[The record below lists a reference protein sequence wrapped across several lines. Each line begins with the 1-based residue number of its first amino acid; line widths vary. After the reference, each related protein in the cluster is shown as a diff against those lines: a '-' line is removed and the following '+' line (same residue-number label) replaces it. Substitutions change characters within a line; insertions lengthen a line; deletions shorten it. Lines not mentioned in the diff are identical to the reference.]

1 VPSEPT
7 NGSHIRRALD
17 VWCLI
22 LVSVSIGLGLTSV
35 AVRSVPIG
43 AAGGSIVTTS
53 ASRQSE
59 PIITKLM
66 VIMEENHSLRQA
78 FPSRM
83 PYLWSIARRY
93 GRATSWSDIGH
104 PSLPNYLAI
113 FGGSAFNQPQDCL
126 PAAGC
131 TYGGSSVFGQAL
143 INGASARAYQE
154 SMPKRCD
161 LSDSGTYDVNHNPWA
176 YFRNESLMCRVN
188 DVNSGTVRAGTLL
201 TDIRSGSLPT
211 VGEISPNLNHDGHDG
226 TLAQADA
233 WLHVWL
239 PVLASG
245 RDWSNGRLAI
255 IVVFDEGETAEQVP
269 FVILAPGMTHKVL
282 RQPLD
287 HFALTRLI
295 DEVAGVSFLR
305 QAASA
310 PDLLRELG
318 LRVNS

>member
-1 VPSEPT
+1 M
-7 NGSHIRRALD
+7 
-17 VWCLI
+17 
-22 LVSVSIGLGLTSV
+22 LTSV
-35 AVRSVPIG
+35 AVGSVPIG
-43 AAGGSIVTTS
+43 AASRSIVTTS

-59 PIITKLM
+59 PIITKIV
-66 VIMEENHSLRQA
+66 VIMEENRSIGQV
-78 FPSRM
+78 FPSHM

-113 FGGSAFNQPQDCL
+113 FGGSAFNEPQDCL

-131 TYGGSSVFGQAL
+131 IYGGSSVFGQAVV
-143 INGASARAYQE
+143 NGASARAYQE
-154 SMPKRCD
+154 SMPKPCD

-176 YFRNESLMCRVN
+176 YFRDESLLCRVD
-188 DVNSGTVRAGTLL
+188 DVTAGTVGAGTLL

-233 WLHVWL
+233 WLQAWI
-239 PVLASG
+239 PVLTSG
-245 RDWSNGRLAI
+245 RDWSDGRLAI
-255 IVVFDEGETAEQVP
+255 VVVFDEGETAEQVP
-269 FVILAPGMTHKVL
+269 FVILAPGMAHKVL